1 MNAQEA
7 KQLVSDNFDREELKE
22 AVVRI
27 AQTPCPQTELYE
39 REPLI
44 LRAIR
49 EMYRPAFERAGCDTW
64 IDDYGNLIATQ
75 GEGVNGK
82 SVMFL
87 SYAMTWTEGTMSNP
101 WSGEVMDGA
110 RFGVEG
116 EVVWGRGG
124 SEYHPTN
131 AGILECA
138 RMIHRSG
145 IRVPGKITYVVS
157 SAGHTSSGD
166 PAIRLVYNDD
176 LTADM
181 CVMPGNNFV
190 MLGNHGRL
198 DLRVNVYGKSVH
210 SGGDLSAG
218 SNAIE
223 GGLEAIRR
231 LQTIMPLPPKGKI
244 DPDMGQGRLSI
255 IGIASYPFS
264 PGYHNGVGSGGHTLQ
279 NLFRF
284 MLDRRLVP
292 GEDVQEAIAEI
303 QETVGD
309 LSPWRVTFERGAY
322 QLPTKHAKDA
332 LIVRSIAQAYEV
344 MLERKPEYGYVQYTI
359 DAGFTNKLGI
369 PTAMWG
375 GIDMRFA
382 HGDTDICQLKV
393 CEEVAKGYTFWALA
407 NTA

>member
-1 MNAQEA
+1 MNEQIA
-7 KQLVSDNFDREELKE
+7 KQLVNRHFDAESLK
-22 AVVRI
+22 ATVVRI

-49 EMYRPAFERAGCDTW
+49 EVYRPAFEGAGCDTW

-75 GEGVNGK
+75 GDGANGR

-87 SYAMTWTEGTMSNP
+87 SYAMAWTEGTMSNP

-110 RFGVEG
+110 RFGVNG
-116 EVVWGRGG
+116 PVVWGRGG

-131 AGILECA
+131 AGIIECA
-138 RMIHRSG
+138 RMIHESG
-145 IRVPGKITYVVS
+145 IHVAGKIIYVVS

-166 PAIRLVYNDD
+166 PALRLLYNDD
-176 LTADM
+176 LNADM

-190 MLGNHGRL
+190 MLGNDGRL
-198 DLRVNVYGKSVH
+198 DLRVNVFGKSVH
-210 SGGDLSAG
+210 SGGELAAG

-231 LQTIMPLPPKGKI
+231 LQTIMPLPPRGKR

-292 GEDVQEAIAEI
+292 GESVADAIAEI
-303 QETVGD
+303 KEAVGN
-309 LSPWRVTFERGAY
+309 LAPWRVTFERGAY
-322 QLPTKHAKDA
+322 QLPTKHDREAPIISSVA
-332 LIVRSIAQAYEV
+332 RAYQV
-344 MLERKPEYGYVQYTI
+344 MLEREPEYRYVEYTI

-369 PTAMWG
+369 PTVMWG

-382 HGDTDICQLKV
+382 HGDTDICQLDV
-393 CEEVAKGYTFWALA
+393 CTEVAKGYTFWALV

>member
-7 KQLVSDNFDREELKE
+7 KRLVSKNFDRRALKE
-22 AVVRI
+22 TVVRI

-75 GEGVNGK
+75 GEGTSGK

-87 SYAMTWTEGTMSNP
+87 SYAMTWTEGTMTNP

-110 RFGVEG
+110 QFGVDG

-138 RMIHRSG
+138 RLIHDSG

-210 SGGDLSAG
+210 SGGELSAG

-231 LQTIMPLPPKGKI
+231 LQAIMPLPPKGTI

-292 GEDVQEAIAEI
+292 GERVQAAIAEI
-303 QETVGD
+303 QDAVGD
-309 LSPWRVTFERGAY
+309 LSPWRVTYERGAY

-332 LIVRSIAQAYEV
+332 PIIRSIAQAYEV
-344 MLERKPEYGYVQYTI
+344 MLEREPDYQYVQYTI

-382 HGDTDICQLKV
+382 HGDTDICQLQV
-393 CEEVAKGYTFWALA
+393 CEDVAKGYTFWALA